1 MPPFA
6 RKLDILKA
14 ETMAK
19 ESSRYSEQ
27 ETQRRF
33 EKAVK
38 AALNTPPK
46 LRKSI
51 TWKRRNQLRT
61 KSKNQKSRVI
71 SALSGE

>member
-1 MPPFA
+1 
-6 RKLDILKA
+6 
-14 ETMAK
+14 MAK
-19 ESSRYSEQ
+19 ESSRYSDQ

-46 LRKSI
+46 PRKII
-51 TWKRRNQLRT
+51 TGKRGHRLRT
-61 KSKNQKSRVI
+61 KSKNQKSGVI